1 MRPSVAAL
9 CALLLVAVP
18 RLALAARFPVPMPS
32 SAPNIL
38 VFYLDDVAPHDGRL
52 WSDPAITPALYDL
65 FVAHGVTFTNAIG
78 ETPLCCPGRTGLLTG
93 LHTQNTGV
101 IDNNAQLFHPEE
113 HIGWELK
120 DSGYDTV
127 LIGKYLN
134 LAATLTGAQWAQH
147 AAGWTELDAFR
158 SNPFRYSN
166 FTLFTKEGN
175 VKYQSTDRT
184 QMVADR
190 AVQRLSEA
198 DPSQPVF
205 AILSVHDLHVP
216 NTAMPRFVG
225 DPRCAHMPPWDPPN
239 YNEADVSDKPPLIQA
254 LPLLP
259 YANGWPMVTYCEEM
273 LGEDWLV
280 QQVEDEL
287 KAEGRLDNTLFIF
300 TADNG
305 MAWGQHRLGEEKL
318 LPYTTPVPLMMSWPA
333 RWGDQPR
340 TIDDVVSNI
349 DIAPTLCDI
358 VGCTLG
364 PYPTGQQHPDGVS
377 LLPLLDG
384 SVHHLARDAVLERN
398 WKRYAW
404 SAIRTTSQS
413 PLGQWHYIEYD
424 DGFRELYDSVND
436 PWELNNLA
444 YDQGYGPLIDALSAR
459 LGQVRQQ
466 GVVTKPDGSIGRT
479 RTGAYVGD
487 GIYDSL
493 PSPDQTEKVTGA
505 RRRSSYSF
513 WINIDNDNGSARS
526 FMVSD
531 LQSGTK
537 RMKVHFFVDGIDVTT
552 AVDAGTYVTPS
563 LASGATASLTVQV
576 HVGKRARISSR
587 KRVTIDISSS
597 GVPGLIDAVRAVVVR

>member
-1 MRPSVAAL
+1 MRVSVAAL

-18 RLALAARFPVPMPS
+18 RLALAARSPMPVPPAS
-32 SAPNIL
+32 PNIII
-38 VFYLDDVAPHDGRL
+38 FYLDDVAPHDGRL

-101 IDNNAQLFHPEE
+101 IENNAHLFHPEE
-113 HIGWELK
+113 HIGRELK
-120 DSGYDTV
+120 NSGYDTM

-134 LAATLTGAQWAQH
+134 LAATLTNAQWAQH

-175 VKYQSTDRT
+175 VTYRNTDRT

-190 AVQRLSEA
+190 TVQRLREA
-198 DPSQPVF
+198 DPSRPVF
-205 AILSVHDLHVP
+205 AILSVHDLHTP
-216 NTAMPRFVG
+216 NEPMPRYVG
-225 DPRCAHMPPWDPPN
+225 DPRCAHMPAWDPPN
-239 YNEADVSDKPPLIQA
+239 YNEADVSDKPPFIQA

-280 QQVEDEL
+280 QRVEDEL
-287 KAEGRLDNTLFIF
+287 AAEGRLSNTLFIF

-305 MAWGQHRLGEEKL
+305 MAWGQHRLGQDKL

-349 DIAPTLCDI
+349 DIAPTLCAI
-358 VGCTLG
+358 GGCTLG
-364 PYPTGQQHPDGVS
+364 PYPTGQQHPDGLS

-384 SVHHLARDAVLERN
+384 SVDHLARDAVLERN

-424 DGFRELYDSVND
+424 DGFRELYDSIND

-444 YDQGYGPLIDALSAR
+444 YEPGYGPLMDALSAR
-459 LGQVRQQ
+459 LAQLRQE
-466 GVVTKPDGSIGRT
+466 GVVVKPDGSIGYAPD
-479 RTGAYVGD
+479 GPFVGD

-493 PSPDQTEKVTGA
+493 PSSNQTEKVRGA
-505 RRRSSYSF
+505 KRRTNYFF
-513 WINIDNDNGSARS
+513 WVDIDNDDSAARS
-526 FMVSD
+526 FTVRD
-531 LQSGTK
+531 VQSGTR
-537 RMKVHFFVDGIDVTT
+537 RMQVHYFVNGSDVT
-552 AVDAGTYVTPS
+552 AAIDAGAY
-563 LASGATASLTVQV
+563 ATASLAPGGTASLMIKV
-576 HVGKRARISSR
+576 HVGKRARIGER
-587 KRVTIDISSS
+587 KRAIVDVSPT